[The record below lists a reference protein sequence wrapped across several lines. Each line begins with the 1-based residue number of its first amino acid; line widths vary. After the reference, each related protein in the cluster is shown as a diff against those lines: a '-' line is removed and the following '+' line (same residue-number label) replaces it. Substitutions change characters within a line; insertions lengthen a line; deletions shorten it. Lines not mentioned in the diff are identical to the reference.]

1 MIDFNDVDER
11 EKAGIINLDEA
22 GESEKADFRRAITA
36 EELMVRIEKDIR
48 EAFRQRRPPVSI
60 ISLGPG
66 DPELITL
73 KGLRL
78 LREADRIY
86 CPATAGADGS
96 LSSRAADIL
105 QALGIDPSTVRLF
118 PVAMHDDRAAAQ
130 ADYGA
135 AVERIAAECA
145 AGRRVAVT
153 AEGDAGFYS
162 SSGYVSALLA
172 AQGIATTRI
181 AGVPAFVACAAS
193 EGVVIAEQTEETDVL
208 THLVSADELLRR
220 VTAGCSVVLMKP
232 SRYASAVKEALV
244 QAPAGVAF
252 HYFEHTGATRSFY
265 TCCRDEIARRRFPY
279 FSLLIVR
286 KG

>member
-1 MIDFNDVDER
+1 MTT
-11 EKAGIINLDEA
+11 
-22 GESEKADFRRAITA
+22 S
-36 EELMVRIEKDIR
+36 
-48 EAFRQRRPPVSI
+48 VSI

-78 LREADRIY
+78 LRAADRIY

-105 QALGIDPSTVRLF
+105 RALDIDPSTVRLF

-135 AVERIAAECA
+135 AVQQIAEEYA
-145 AGRRVAVT
+145 AGRQVAVT

-172 AQGIATTRI
+172 AQGIATERI

-208 THLVSADELLRR
+208 THLASADELLRR